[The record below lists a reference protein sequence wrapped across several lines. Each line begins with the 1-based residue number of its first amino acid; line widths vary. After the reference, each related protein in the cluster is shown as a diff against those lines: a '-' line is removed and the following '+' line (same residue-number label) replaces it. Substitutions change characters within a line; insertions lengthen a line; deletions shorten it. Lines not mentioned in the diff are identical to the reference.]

1 MDSCMLNKNARPNSR
16 LDPPG
21 TPLKSVLVALSI
33 LNWNGW
39 RDTIEC
45 LKSVLQLDYGN
56 YLIVVVDNGSQ
67 DGSADNIKAWAEENL
82 GARHVIADYS
92 RETALTGGFAD
103 TEVALDTAPAGA
115 RMVIIRSQENLG
127 FTGGNNLSIHY
138 ALNRRV
144 PSNCVMLLNNDAKA
158 TPDCVARLVA
168 VQLSSGA
175 GIVGAIVMDDSG
187 EKPSVTPF
195 VSPARTLFHTLP
207 FVKLPSP
214 HPIMDDDFIPAPS
227 THGCAVMISRE
238 ALQDIYRS
246 RGEYLSSR
254 LYMYRDE
261 LDLLFHAEKNGHRA
275 VLATKAFV
283 FHKSGKGPSD
293 ENLRVCYYFE
303 RNTVIVANEVLPFHL
318 RAIFHTLHIPWS
330 AFMIARHAV
339 RGRGQRARTILRA
352 QLDGYRGVGGKWAH
366 HDRADEAPSNN

>member
-1 MDSCMLNKNARPNSR
+1 MLNKDVGANNS
-16 LDPPG
+16 LDPAV
-21 TPLKSVLVALSI
+21 TPLKPALVTLSI

-45 LKSVLQLDYGN
+45 LKSVLQLDYEN
-56 YLIVVVDNGSQ
+56 YLIVVVDNGSK
-67 DGSADNIKAWAEENL
+67 DGSADNIRAWAERNL
-82 GARHVIADYS
+82 GMRHVIADYAPD
-92 RETALTGGFAD
+92 TALKGGFAD
-103 TEVALDTAPAGA
+103 TEVALDAAPSGT

-138 ALNRRV
+138 ALNRKV
-144 PSNCVMLLNNDAKA
+144 PSNCVLLLNNDAEA
-158 TPDCVARLVA
+158 APDCVARLVA
-168 VQLSSGA
+168 VQQKTGA
-175 GIVGAIVMDDSG
+175 GIVGAIVIDDSG
-187 EKPSVTPF
+187 KKPSVTPF

-214 HPIMDDDFIPAPS
+214 HPIAEVDFIPAPS

-238 ALQDIYRS
+238 TLKDIYRS
-246 RGEYLSSR
+246 RGEYLSNH

-261 LDLLFHAEKNGHRA
+261 LDLHFHAGRNGHRA

-293 ENLRVCYYFE
+293 RNLRVCYYFE
-303 RNTVIVANEVLPFHL
+303 RNTVIVANEVLPLHLKVLFH
-318 RAIFHTLHIPWS
+318 ALHIPWS

-339 RGRGQRARTILRA
+339 RGRGPRARTILQA
-352 QLDGYRGVGGKWAH
+352 QLDGYRGVGGKWVH
-366 HDRADEAPSNN
+366 HDKVVEVPPNN